1 MQTIGVALIKL
12 LEDYNVQ
19 HVFGI
24 PGVHTIELYRGLA
37 DSSIVHHTPRHE
49 QGAGF
54 MADGYARVSGKPG
67 VCFVI
72 TGPGL
77 TNIATAMGQALADS
91 IPMLIISSVNDHIS
105 APVSQ
110 GNLHEMPNQSAMIS
124 TVSRHS
130 QTIMDESELARAL
143 AVAFSI
149 FLSSRPGPVH
159 LQLPISLLG
168 KPVTKPLTA
177 SVVTAPPPSADST
190 LLDSAARLLQNA
202 TAPVLMAGGGA
213 RHAAAEMTALA
224 EVLDAPAHMT
234 INARGIV
241 PSDHPLALPASGS
254 TQATRS
260 LLDESDVVLAIGTEL
275 APTDYDMFRDHE
287 FDISGKL
294 IRCDID
300 ASQIHLNLQPDI
312 ALIGDAKITAQALT
326 DRLHQ
331 ADRDGA
337 ARTKKAMDS
346 ALSEFAD
353 EAHCHLKILQTIQQ
367 SLPDS
372 VLVGDSTQ
380 LIYSGNMIHNTA
392 APNQWFNSSVGFG
405 TLGYALPAAIGVSIA
420 NNTTAQNTAR
430 HVPSI
435 KTTQDRP
442 TQGQTPISNSEQAGD
457 KQVATPVVCL
467 IGDGGLQFVL
477 GELGTLKDSN
487 VAVAIIVWCNNGYR
501 EIKTS
506 METAGV
512 TTVGVDLVVPDFAMV
527 ANAYGIASV
536 HANTL
541 AELSTA
547 LETYRKSGGSI
558 VIVVDEQNML
568 DSLNR

>member
-37 DSSIVHHTPRHE
+37 DSSIVHYTPRHE

-177 SVVTAPPPSADST
+177 NVVAAPPPSANST
-190 LLDSAARLLQNA
+190 LLDSAATLLQNA

-213 RHAAAEMTALA
+213 RHAAAEITALA

-241 PSDHPLALPASGS
+241 QSDHPLALPASGS
-254 TQATRS
+254 TKATRS

-275 APTDYDMFRDHE
+275 APTDYDMFRDHG

-300 ASQIHLNLQPDI
+300 ASQIHLNLQPDM

-405 TLGYALPAAIGVSIA
+405 TLGYALPAAIGASIA
-420 NNTTAQNTAR
+420 NNTAAQNTTQS
-430 HVPSI
+430 VPPI
-435 KTTQDRP
+435 HPTQDQI
-442 TQGQTPISNSEQAGD
+442 TISISKQAGD
-457 KQVATPVVCL
+457 QQVAAPVVCL

-506 METAGV
+506 MENAGV

-547 LETYRKSGGSI
+547 LDSYRKNGESI
-558 VIVVDEQNML
+558 MIVVDEQNML
-568 DSLNR
+568 EWLH

>member
-37 DSSIVHHTPRHE
+37 DSSIVHYTPRHE

-130 QTIMDESELARAL
+130 QTIVDESELACAL

-405 TLGYALPAAIGVSIA
+405 TLGYALPAAIGASIA
-420 NNTTAQNTAR
+420 IN
-430 HVPSI
+430 
-435 KTTQDRP
+435 
-442 TQGQTPISNSEQAGD
+442 
-457 KQVATPVVCL
+457 TPVVCL

-512 TTVGVDLVVPDFAMV
+512 KSVGVDLVVPDFAMV

-558 VIVVDEQNML
+558 MIVVDEQNML